1 MEDDTKV
8 NLPNTGEIELPQLD
22 LTPYIG
28 KKTKIE
34 AVTEHRGEFGFYI
47 KIQTEVIDTLSD
59 KRKEPLEL
67 RASRI
72 FSLQEDEKGNVGWGK
87 DTNLG
92 LFLKKYNVAHY
103 RDLVGIEVIVQTI
116 TNKKQQRDFLSFN

>member
-1 MEDDTKV
+1 MTDDTEVELKG
-8 NLPNTGEIELPQLD
+8 TKEIELPQLD
-22 LTPYIG
+22 LSPYIG

-34 AVTEHRGEFGFYI
+34 TVTENKGEFGFYI
-47 KIQTEVIDTLSD
+47 KIQTEVIATLSD
-59 KRKEPLEL
+59 MRKEPLEL

-72 FSLQEDEKGNVGWGK
+72 FSLQEDKDGNIGWGK

-92 LFLKKYNVAHY
+92 LFLKKYNVDHY
-103 RDLVGIEVIVQTI
+103 KDLVGIDVIVQTI